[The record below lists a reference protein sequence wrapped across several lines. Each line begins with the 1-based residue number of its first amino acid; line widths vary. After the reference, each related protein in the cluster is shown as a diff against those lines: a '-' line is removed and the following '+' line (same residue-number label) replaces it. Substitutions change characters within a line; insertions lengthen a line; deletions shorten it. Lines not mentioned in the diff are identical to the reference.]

1 MVKNIKKI
9 FSLVLIS
16 TFCFAGCTN
25 SSDYYVQGLINI
37 SQNENE
43 KAIKHFEKSV
53 KKGSDVEVLL
63 SLRELEKLNVNSSK
77 MLNLT
82 KLSFSKLNKYAEICS
97 GSRAKTKSTVF
108 LRLSLVC
115 PGIPSIISREILFIP
130 ADLASSTQVITS
142 LAVCLRER
150 FFSSLSLA
158 D

>member
-82 KLSFSKLNKYAEICS
+82 KLSVSSKKNPQAETFNYFCCY
-97 GSRAKTKSTVF
+97 
-108 LRLSLVC
+108 LHCWHYHCRLC
-115 PGIPSIISREILFIP
+115 I
-130 ADLASSTQVITS
+130 
-142 LAVCLRER
+142 
-150 FFSSLSLA
+150 
-158 D
+158 